1 MTDSARRRL
10 AEMDKRMNEEM
21 ENNYR
26 EMEQYFSSMRE
37 RIEKE
42 KVERIQHGVDF
53 IDSLLSHVTIK

>member
-1 MTDSARRRL
+1 MTDRVRRRL
-10 AEMDKRMNEEM
+10 AEMNRRMNEEM

-26 EMEQYFSSMRE
+26 EMEQYFSSERE

-53 IDSLLSHVTIK
+53 IDSLFTIK